1 MDLTLQHKI
10 VKGEID
16 VNNQELFIRT
26 LFRAL
31 VYNLNNQITCRDKK
45 IPHFVLNTGDD
56 IMYLEKKGQN
66 AAIEP
71 KEVSNEDYIY
81 NSVPRCI
88 LNLTDLEVLEDQ
100 VTSPYT
106 RGNFDLEYEDTLY
119 GFSAEF
125 RRLPIKMTVS
135 LKYYLDTFTD
145 VLAVTQEIMSK
156 MLFIRTFKFDYMG
169 QTIQASYKVPT
180 SYSHDKNITFDGG
193 TTEQK
198 LRTIE
203 LSLEIESNMPIYN
216 ERTAIELD
224 KFIKNAA
231 HSVSINGQLADT
243 QITVPVNERDKEIDY
258 LIELIEQYRYKDLDM
273 NAILRKILCKINKKG
288 FDEDFM

>member
-1 MDLTLQHKI
+1 MDLELQHKI

-16 VNNQELFIRT
+16 INNQQLFIST
-26 LFRAL
+26 LFKAL
-31 VYNLNNQITCRDKK
+31 LNNLNQQITLRDKK

-56 IMYLEKKGQN
+56 IMYLEKKGQDMSK
-66 AAIEP
+66 EP
-71 KEVSNEDYIY
+71 KQVSNEDFIY

-88 LNLTDLEVLEDQ
+88 LNMGDIEILEDQ
-100 VTSPYT
+100 ITSPYI
-106 RGNFDLEYEDTLY
+106 RGNFDIEYKDAIHGY
-119 GFSAEF
+119 SAEF
-125 RRLPIKMTVS
+125 RRMPLKLTVS
-135 LKYYLDTFTD
+135 LKYYLDSFTD
-145 VLAVTQEIMSK
+145 VMTVTQEIVSK

-203 LSLEIESNMPIYN
+203 LSLEVETNMPVYN

-224 KFIKNAA
+224 KFIRKMEHNL
-231 HSVSINGQLADT
+231 SIGD
-243 QITVPVNERDKEIDY
+243 IDKEVTVPVNERDKEIDY
-258 LIELIEQYRYKDLDM
+258 LIELIEEYRHKDIEI
-273 NAILRKILCKINKKG
+273 NEILRRILCKINKKG
-288 FDEDFM
+288 FDEEFM

>member
-1 MDLTLQHKI
+1 MDLSLQHKI

-31 VYNLNNQITCRDKK
+31 LYNLNNQITCRDKK

-56 IMYLEKKGQN
+56 IMYLENKGQN

-88 LNLTDLEVLEDQ
+88 LNMSDIEVLEEQ
-100 VTSPYT
+100 ITSPYT
-106 RGNFDLEYEDTLY
+106 RGNFDLEYENMIH

-125 RRLPIKMTVS
+125 RRLPIKLSVS

-145 VLAVTQEIMSK
+145 VLAVTQQIMSK
-156 MLFIRTFKFDYMG
+156 MLFIHTFKFDYMG

-193 TTEQK
+193 TTDQK

-203 LSLEIESNMPIYN
+203 LSLDIETNMPVYN

-224 KFIKNAA
+224 KFIKN
-231 HSVSINGQLADT
+231 
-243 QITVPVNERDKEIDY
+243 PVNHVIVK
-258 LIELIEQYRYKDLDM
+258 
-273 NAILRKILCKINKKG
+273 
-288 FDEDFM
+288 